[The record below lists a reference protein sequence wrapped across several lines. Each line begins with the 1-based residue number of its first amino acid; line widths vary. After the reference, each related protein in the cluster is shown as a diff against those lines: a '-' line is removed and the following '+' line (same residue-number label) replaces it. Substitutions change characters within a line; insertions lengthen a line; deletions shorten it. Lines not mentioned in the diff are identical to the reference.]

1 MELPEQVPG
10 PVDPERVQQMG
21 QRAQAPTSPAHHPL
35 DAHYDSVGQTQP
47 APASVPST
55 GCPL

>member
-1 MELPEQVPG
+1 MELREQVPG

-21 QRAQAPTSPAHHPL
+21 QRAQAPTTSAHHPL
-35 DAHYDSVGQTQP
+35 DADYDSVGQNQP

-55 GCPL
+55 GSPL